1 MLLLDG
7 KIEIKLKDNNPDACK
22 SRKTRKRRK
31 TRRKMQRHVSY
42 LAHPSGGKMLLLDG
56 KIEIKLKD
64 NNHHD
69 TCQSRKKR
77 VKLIIKENDC

>member
-7 KIEIKLKDNNPDACK
+7 KIEIKLKDNN
-22 SRKTRKRRK
+22 
-31 TRRKMQRHVSY
+31 
-42 LAHPSGGKMLLLDG
+42 
-56 KIEIKLKD
+56 
-64 NNHHD
+64 HD

>member
-1 MLLLDG
+1 MVNR
-7 KIEIKLKDNNPDACK
+7 KYTSKR
-22 SRKTRKRRK
+22 RKTKKGGRRKRRK

-64 NNHHD
+64 NNHD